1 MSIVEKDEKET
12 GLRKILN
19 FGHTFAHAYEAS
31 SGYSKNL
38 NHGEAVILG
47 IRTVLNFSYKKNIL
61 KEKEYKLITNH
72 IEKNKLILPLNN
84 FFKLKDVNK
93 ILSFMIKDKK
103 NNSSKISLVLIKKI
117 GLPLF
122 NQEYSKKN
130 IETFLKNY
138 LRN

>member
-1 MSIVEKDEKET
+1 MNVVEKDEKET

-31 SGYSKNL
+31 MGYSKKL

-47 IRTVLNFSYKKNIL
+47 IKTVLNFSYKKNIL

-72 IEKNKLILPLNN
+72 IEKNNLTLSLNN
-84 FFKLKDVNK
+84 FFKLKDVEK

-103 NNSSKISLVLIKKI
+103 NNSSKISLVLLKKI

-130 IETFLKNY
+130 IDFFLKNY